1 MVSVF
6 QYMGR
11 RNSATLDLVGLS
23 TDEKPIRKFKNTP
36 VINGSTFLELDTGDK
51 YLYDEENSTWY
62 KKKNSGSNSGSD
74 LDSYATTDYVDS
86 KLSEKLD
93 KDAIAVGAEKLSTP
107 RDISLSGDVTSQPIS
122 FNGSNDVS
130 ISTEIDDITEEDI
143 RDLFK

>member
-23 TDEKPIRKFKNTP
+23 TDEKPIEKFKNTP
-36 VINGSTFLELDTGDK
+36 VINGSTFLEMDTGDK

-62 KKKNSGSNSGSD
+62 KKKNSGGNSGS
-74 LDSYATTDYVDS
+74 SYATTDYVDS

-122 FNGSNDVS
+122 FDGSNDVS

-143 RDLFK
+143 QDLFK